1 MNDQTPPEPPAEA
14 HLAPVET
21 AAQARARERAISSMV
36 TASLLAV
43 VGTLVFAWALRADD
57 YPWLF
62 AVGAVP
68 WTLGVCVFARAL
80 WRYTRS

>member
-1 MNDQTPPEPPAEA
+1 MS
-14 HLAPVET
+14 
-21 AAQARARERAISSMV
+21 RMV

-68 WTLGVCVFARAL
+68 WTLGVCVFGRAL
-80 WRYTRS
+80 WKYTRS